1 MKSILSIGNKQINDE
16 LLRISTVV
24 NIFSQGIIMSKLNFC
39 KFDQQFVNGKK
50 QICTKPHIIA
60 AGTVYADIKLLR
72 LDNKYYSRI
81 P

>member
-1 MKSILSIGNKQINDE
+1 
-16 LLRISTVV
+16 
-24 NIFSQGIIMSKLNFC
+24 MSKLNFC
-39 KFDQQFVNGKK
+39 KFDQQFINGKK
-50 QICTKPHIIA
+50 QIWTKRHIIA